1 MRRRLLINLVVVLIA
16 AALAAVAWLDVLRDG
31 DPSRLTTL
39 DADAVEVIRL
49 QRQDRDDVRME
60 RRPQGWRLTDP
71 VEARASDFHVRQ
83 VLALAEL
90 RSEARYTTREVDPD
104 EVGLTPPRAHIAL
117 NGTGIRLGAQDPVD
131 DLRYAM
137 VGERIHLVRD
147 RVMPLVR
154 GPWWNFLDRHV
165 LGDGRAPAAL
175 VTDALELRR
184 EDAEWRV
191 VRGDLDPAEAE
202 ALMAAWQDLEALV
215 VRPLEAAPDGGAD
228 ARVTFADGGER
239 RFVTGQTDGEVR
251 LIDIDAQR
259 AYVLNEDVRRYLLTG
274 KETD

>member
-39 DADAVEVIRL
+39 DADAVEVMRL

-60 RRPQGWRLTDP
+60 RRPQGWWLTEP

>member
-39 DADAVEVIRL
+39 DADAVEVMRL

-60 RRPQGWRLTDP
+60 RRPQGWWLTDP